1 MVNIDQD
8 LRHFGGKTK
17 RMDPDLLIKKM
28 DKYAEFREYARHL
41 SKRLG
46 NLKKDNP
53 QSVKDFKALKNKY
66 EDMFNDFLHN
76 GIKKGQLGMAL
87 T

>member
-1 MVNIDQD
+1 MGVDQD
-8 LRHFGGKTK
+8 LRHFGGGNK
-17 RMDPDLLIKKM
+17 RMNPNELIKEM
-28 DKYAEFREYARHL
+28 DKHAEFKEFAKRL

-46 NLKKDNP
+46 NLNKDNP
-53 QSVKDFKALKNKY
+53 QAMKDFKTLKNKY